1 MCICLLSLDQRSE
14 VPSSQGSSADLRLCK
29 AVIQDE
35 QSDAKQEV
43 DHCSKPLS
51 HNDLEA
57 VIQSEQRT
65 DSIFGADSQQ
75 TIFPTQPVPQSKE
88 SRLVLLPGVAP
99 KVSDAVMTPLGQGI
113 VRMTYP
119 DGRFGVAIAGGF
131 RFSAVSASEITV
143 LGFS

>member
-1 MCICLLSLDQRSE
+1 MLSLDQRSE
-14 VPSSQGSSADLRLCK
+14 VPSSQGSSADPRLCE

-35 QSDAKQEV
+35 RSDAKPEADQ
-43 DHCSKPLS
+43 CSEPLS

-57 VIQSEQRT
+57 VIQTDQRT
-65 DSIFGADSQQ
+65 DPILGADSQQ

-88 SRLVLLPGVAP
+88 SRLVPKPGVAP

-113 VRMTYP
+113 VCMTYP
-119 DGRFGVAIAGGF
+119 DGRFGVDLAGGL
-131 RFSAVSASEITV
+131 RFSAWSASEITV